1 MLTNIWS
8 NTKHVSGRIEELGI
22 KDILDV
28 VHASGGWPTLGI
40 QYGGRWNYSETDFM
54 SDLVIMR
61 RYGVIPFIN
70 IYISTDDKHLTE
82 RIIHVRVIST
92 YCLVLFSS
100 SPGNYDVFMTVLVGF
115 RFAFKFDGL

>member
-1 MLTNIWS
+1 M
-8 NTKHVSGRIEELGI
+8 GI

-40 QYGGRWNYSETDFM
+40 QYGGRWNDSETDFM

-82 RIIHVRVIST
+82 RIIHVRILYIFSCT
-92 YCLVLFSS
+92 LFFA
-100 SPGNYDVFMTVLVGF
+100 PGNCDVLMTALVGF
-115 RFAFKFDGL
+115 DSHLKFDSKVCAIFSTHFL